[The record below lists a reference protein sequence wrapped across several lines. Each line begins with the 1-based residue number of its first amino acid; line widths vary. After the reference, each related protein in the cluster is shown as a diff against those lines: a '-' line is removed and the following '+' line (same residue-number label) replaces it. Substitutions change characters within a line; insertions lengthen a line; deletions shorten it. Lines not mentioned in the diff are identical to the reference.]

1 MYSDVNTLHLL
12 LNQCHLKGE
21 AFLVLI
27 HHLPLAFWD
36 KYRTVDVGFILLEA
50 NWFIAVFILSIC
62 KIFDIQ
68 IPFHSL
74 L

>member
-36 KYRTVDVGFILLEA
+36 KYRTVDIGFILLEA
-50 NWFIAVFILSIC
+50 N
-62 KIFDIQ
+62 
-68 IPFHSL
+68 
-74 L
+74 